1 MASTSLRNATQG
13 VTSTHRHNLGVVLRA
28 VLDSPSVSR
37 TDVVKHTGLS
47 KATVSRAVDELLA
60 RNLIQEGKETRSSGR
75 GPGASILRPTPELGC
90 VVGVDLGLTNCRLL
104 CADLQGTIIGQSQFT
119 TPKTSDYRA
128 LAQAVIGAIKALVG
142 TTSYTD
148 KISAAVI
155 ALASRVSNGHTII
168 DPLFEISQDN
178 APEASNDFFNALKQ
192 GIDADIVLDTDSN
205 MALVGEMHEG
215 AAAGMENAALVTVS
229 TRVSAAIA
237 LEGQLLR
244 GKRNLVG
251 RIGNMPLVLTSA
263 VDTSRTADELFSANV
278 VCDIAKRNGLTTD
291 IGELSTMVP
300 YYPELQQFTETLIS
314 GLEILVSM
322 LCATTDPDVVVFT
335 GRMRPFLE
343 LCLPELERRL
353 RDRNS
358 LSPHIQ
364 LAMNE
369 SQTGCKGSLL
379 CAIDNARE
387 KILQQV

>member
-1 MASTSLRNATQG
+1 
-13 VTSTHRHNLGVVLRA
+13 
-28 VLDSPSVSR
+28 
-37 TDVVKHTGLS
+37 
-47 KATVSRAVDELLA
+47 
-60 RNLIQEGKETRSSGR
+60 
-75 GPGASILRPTPELGC
+75 
-90 VVGVDLGLTNCRLL
+90 
-104 CADLQGTIIGQSQFT
+104 
-119 TPKTSDYRA
+119 
-128 LAQAVIGAIKALVG
+128 
-142 TTSYTD
+142 
-148 KISAAVI
+148 
-155 ALASRVSNGHTII
+155 
-168 DPLFEISQDN
+168 
-178 APEASNDFFNALKQ
+178 
-192 GIDADIVLDTDSN
+192 
-205 MALVGEMHEG
+205 MALVSEMHEG

-263 VDTSRTADELFSANV
+263 VDTSRTADELFSADV